1 MRNYAIL
8 VAALVLPALAAAG
21 GESAAKLE
29 KLPEG
34 HAGLAAKY
42 PGDQGI
48 DKDPAVVFADDFEAC
63 ASAADLRKK
72 WDVLIHEANLSIADE
87 SANQNGGKK
96 SLLITIPKQN
106 EPLSAGV
113 DRTLKET
120 RDVLFVRWYMK
131 FDKGWLVKGDSV
143 HNGASISSQYHQ
155 NGRATPGVR
164 ADGRNKFL
172 AGFECENSVGPSPG
186 SLNVYLYW
194 PEQGDKWGDHLYP
207 SGTVI
212 PNSYSR
218 SGAATFGK
226 GFVAGKDFTPQLD
239 RWYCYES
246 MLKANAPGQRDGRL
260 AMWVDG
266 QLAADFP
273 NMRLRDVEALK
284 IDRFGIG
291 LYIAKNTE
299 RENRKWHDDVVVATS
314 YVGPMAP
321 RK

>member
-1 MRNYAIL
+1 MRICAIL
-8 VAALVLPALAAAG
+8 VAALVLAALPAAG

-34 HAGLAAKY
+34 KAGVAAKY

-48 DKDPAVVFADDFEAC
+48 AKDPAVIFADDFEAC
-63 ASAADLRKK
+63 SSAADLRKK
-72 WDVLIHEANLSIADE
+72 WDVLTHESNLSIADE

-106 EPLSAGV
+106 EPLSSGV

-120 RDVLFVRWYMK
+120 REVLFVRWYMK
-131 FDKGWLVKGDSV
+131 FDKDWLVKGGSV
-143 HNGASISSQYHQ
+143 HNGTSISSRYYQDGH
-155 NGRATPGVR
+155 ATPGVR

-218 SGAATFGK
+218 SGAATFGRQ
-226 GFVAGKDFTPQLD
+226 FVAGKDFTPQLD

-266 QLAADFP
+266 GLVGDLP
-273 NMRLRDVEALK
+273 NMRLRDVESLK
-284 IDRFGIG
+284 IDRVGIG
-291 LYIAKNTE
+291 LYIAQNTE

-314 YVGPMAP
+314 YIGPMAP